1 MKEILA
7 FDVGES
13 MVGMIDLRA
22 DSYSRY
28 KGRRMVDGAR
38 RILDC
43 EGTII
48 SFNGTIYDLPELAR
62 IAGIAEPDALSLR
75 SDHYDM
81 LIEASRD
88 RWPPVPG
95 NRRIVFQALRKH
107 YEHYFG
113 EPLPDPPDFLID
125 DYERGNWNDC
135 YMTAM
140 LWRKIVSRRSPPEGS
155 AESV

>member
-7 FDVGES
+7 FDYAQS
-13 MVGMIDLRA
+13 MVGMIDLRT

-28 KGRRMVDGAR
+28 RGRCMVDGAR

-48 SFNGTIYDLPELAR
+48 SFNGAIYDLPELAR
-62 IAGIAEPDALSLR
+62 IAGIAEPAALSLR
-75 SDHYDM
+75 GDHHDM
-81 LIEASRD
+81 MIEASRD
-88 RWPPVPG
+88 RYPPVSG
-95 NRRIVFQALRKH
+95 NSKIIFQPLWKY
-107 YEHYFG
+107 YEHYCG

-125 DYERGNWNDC
+125 DYERDNWDDC

-140 LWRKIVSRRSPPEGS
+140 LWRKIVSRRLPPEGS
-155 AESV
+155 AENV